1 MRVARRIVHALLL
14 VLTLIVG
21 ATAAVIIVSQTMWFK
36 NWLRGYIVAE
46 AGQYL
51 NGQLSIQR
59 LGGNLFFGVELDN
72 VGITLDGS
80 EVVAVENLGVDYNV
94 FDLITKGLSVDSIS
108 LEHPVIYLR
117 REGDAWSLAR
127 LLKKQEQEADREGP
141 QVPITIDDIGI
152 SDAAVVI
159 DGPVGTSG
167 LMLPARVDQIDA
179 KLAFKYE
186 PVHYSLEISH
196 VSFHGS
202 SPELELRALSGGVS
216 VRDDTLFV
224 EQLAVRTAE
233 TSLLIDGA
241 VQHYLTE
248 PHLNVQ
254 VSTDTFSLPEVARL
268 VPALAG
274 IDLRPAFEVTLNGPL
289 GALGVDMNVR
299 SSAGQLTGQF
309 TADLQAPGQA
319 VRGELHVRHL
329 DLAPLLR
336 DPAQRSDLTADLT
349 ADVTADDVSAID
361 SLRGT
366 AELRS
371 PRVTTSGYTAEQIVA
386 RAVIDGR
393 HVALDARASAYG
405 MGITAAGP
413 VTIPRGTEPMLFDLR
428 GRARGLDLAALP
440 RSLKLPAARTNIT
453 ADYQAAGS
461 IPREASARR
470 ITADATFAES
480 TLPGARIEAGSTA
493 GVTMH
498 GEALAYRADVRVAD
512 VNLEETGRAFGVA
525 ALADPRYA
533 SRVNAHVTAQGS
545 GTTLTAMNVT
555 AHGSITDSELLGGN
569 LPELAF
575 DAAVAADTARLTA
588 RGTFANLNPSVASGK
603 PAMDGNVAG
612 TVDVN
617 AQVAHLSTGVTP
629 DTVDGTVRLTLAPS
643 TVGGLAIDSASLDA
657 DYREQTGE
665 IRTLDLAARDL
676 NVHAQGTLALNQ
688 TGDSNL
694 TFHADSARLQEVGKL
709 FDVPVE
715 GIAEVDGTVTGNRP
729 SLQVR
734 GTLSADGLK
743 YEANGALNTEST
755 YTVTV
760 PDLTFAQAAVEADT
774 TATFVTVGGQNINE
788 VTAKTTYEN
797 QTVNFEVMA
806 AQPERRL
813 EAGGTVVLHPEH
825 QEVHLTR
832 LDLTAGTQRWVVPEG
847 VSPTV
852 NYAASQVSVDGLRLT
867 SGDQEIAADG
877 RFGQPGDAL
886 TMKVVNVD
894 LAGVDALLLRPPQF
908 TGRLN
913 AEATVSGSKI
923 APSVSGRFDVASGG
937 FRQFR
942 YDTLTGTVAYE
953 PGGITLDT
961 RLQQNAA
968 QWITAKGYVPASLFS
983 TTPADTSAERRVTGH
998 VQPAT
1003 PADRIDLT
1011 VESSPLDLGLVQG
1024 FTTAL
1029 TDVKGTLEAHVRV
1042 TGSAQD
1048 PHPEGSVAIADGGVS
1063 VVPTGVTYSNIAGT
1077 VELQPERVHI
1087 EQLTVLDNHQNFLS
1101 VTGDLGMHAREVG
1114 GFQIWVNADD
1124 FKVID
1129 NKMGNIRIQSA
1140 VSLSGQLRSP
1150 IVQGYL
1156 GVTTGEIN
1164 LDEIIAILGASP
1176 YPTASAAQGDAGNT
1190 TAVIAQATPAPPPSS
1205 PFNALRMNL
1214 SLSVPNDLVV
1224 KASNLQTPGSPVGLG
1239 ALNLT
1244 LGGDLT
1250 ATKDPGGA
1258 VKLLGE
1264 VNTIRGNYDFQGRR
1278 FEILRDGT
1286 VRFEGL
1292 DQLNPSLDLR
1302 TRRVIQG
1309 VEARVNVRG
1318 TLQKPEIL
1326 LSSTPPLEQA
1336 DILSLIVFNQPL
1348 NQLGEGQQVSLAQRA
1363 QSIATG
1369 AVAGQLAQ
1377 SIGNALNL
1385 DTFEIDVAP
1394 ESGGAP
1400 NVTLGQQ
1407 VGQNLY
1413 VKVQQG
1419 VGDQSTTN
1427 VILEYEIAR
1436 WLRLQTN
1443 VMQGASTQQSVFQR
1457 NQGSGADLIF
1467 TFSY

>member
-1 MRVARRIVHALLL
+1 MRAARRIVHALLL
-14 VLTLIVG
+14 VLTLVVG
-21 ATAAVIIVSQTMWFK
+21 ATAVVIIVSQTLWFK

-46 AGQYL
+46 AGHYL
-51 NGQLSIQR
+51 NGQLSIER

-80 EVVAVENLGVDYNV
+80 EVVAVESLGVDYNV
-94 FDLITKGLSVDSIS
+94 FNLITQGLSVDNIS
-108 LEHPVIYLR
+108 LNHPTIYLR
-117 REGDAWSLAR
+117 RDGDAWSLAR
-127 LLKKQEQEADREGP
+127 LVKKQEQEADREGP

-152 SDAAVVI
+152 SDATIVI
-159 DGPVGTSG
+159 AQPVATSG
-167 LMLPARVDQIDA
+167 VVLPSRIEGLDAR
-179 KLAFKYE
+179 LSFKYE
-186 PVHYSLEISH
+186 PVHYSLEIAH
-196 VSFHGS
+196 VSFRAS
-202 SPELELRALSGGVS
+202 RPELELQALSGGVS
-216 VRDDTLFV
+216 VKDDTLFV

-241 VQHYLTE
+241 LQHYLTE
-248 PHLNVQ
+248 PQLNLQ
-254 VSTDTFSLPEVARL
+254 ISTDTFSLPEVARL

-274 IDLRPAFEVTLNGPL
+274 IELRPAFELRLNGPL
-289 GALGVDMNVR
+289 GALGVDMNLR
-299 SSAGQLTGQF
+299 SSAGQLTGQLV
-309 TADLQAPGQA
+309 ADLLVPGQA

-329 DLAPLLR
+329 DLAPLLK
-336 DPAQRSDLTADLT
+336 DPAQRSDLTADLNADLT
-349 ADVTADDVSAID
+349 ADTFSDIASM
-361 SLRGT
+361 RGT

-371 PRVTTSGYTAEQIVA
+371 PRVSSNGYTAQQIVA
-386 RAVIDGR
+386 RAHIEGR
-393 HVALDARASAYG
+393 HVAIDARASAYG
-405 MGITAAGP
+405 AGLTAKGP
-413 VTIPRGTEPMLFDLR
+413 ITIPQGSEPVVFDLR
-428 GRARGLDLAALP
+428 GQARGLDLAALP
-440 RSLKLPAARTNIT
+440 RSLTLPAAHTNIT
-453 ADYQAAGS
+453 ADYHASGSMSKDAA
-461 IPREASARR
+461 ARR
-470 ITADATFAES
+470 LTADAAFAES

-498 GEALAYRADVRVAD
+498 GAALAYRADVHVVD
-512 VNLEETGRAFGVA
+512 VNMEEAGRAFGVA

-533 SRVNAHVTAQGS
+533 SRVNAHVTAEGS
-545 GTTLTAMNVT
+545 GTTVKEMAVT
-555 AHGSITDSELLGGN
+555 AGGTIADSDLLGGHV
-569 LPELAF
+569 PELTF
-575 DAAVAADTARLTA
+575 DATVADDTATVTA
-588 RGTFANLNPSVASGK
+588 QGSFADLNPSVASGK
-603 PAMDGNVAG
+603 PAMDGRVAG
-612 TVDVN
+612 TLEVN
-617 AQVAHLSTGVTP
+617 AQAARLSTGITP
-629 DTVDGTVRLTLAPS
+629 DTVDGTVKLTLAPS
-643 TVGGLAIDSASLDA
+643 TVGGLVIESAVLDA
-657 DYREQTGE
+657 DYREQIGD
-665 IRTLDLAARDL
+665 IRALDLAARDL
-676 NVHAQGTLALNQ
+676 NLHAQGTLALNQ
-688 TGDSNL
+688 TGESNL
-694 TFHADSARLQEVGKL
+694 TFHADSPRLQGVGSL

-715 GIAEVDGTVTGNRP
+715 GIAKVDGTVTGNRP

-734 GTLSADGLK
+734 GTLSADGIK
-743 YEANGALNTEST
+743 YEANGALNTKST

-760 PDLTFAQAAVEADT
+760 PDLTFARASVEADT
-774 TATFVTVGGQNINE
+774 KATFVTVGGQNLNE
-788 VTAKTTYEN
+788 LTARTTFEN
-797 QTVNFEVMA
+797 QAVAFEATA
-806 AQPERRL
+806 AQPARRV
-813 EAGGTVVLHPEH
+813 EAGGTLVLHQDH

-832 LDLTAGTQRWVVPEG
+832 LDLTAGTQRWLVPEG
-847 VSPTV
+847 VTPTV
-852 NYAASQVSVDGLRLT
+852 NYAANQVSVEQLRLT
-867 SGDQEIAADG
+867 NGDQEITADG
-877 RFGQPGDAL
+877 RFGQPGDTL
-886 TMKVVNVD
+886 TLRVSNVD
-894 LAGVDALLLRPPQF
+894 LAAVDALLLRPPQF

-913 AEATVSGSKI
+913 ADATLSGSRL
-923 APSVSGRFDVASGG
+923 APQLSGRFDVASGG

-961 RLQQNAA
+961 RLQQNTA
-968 QWITAKGYVPASLFS
+968 QWISAKGYLPVALFS
-983 TTPADTSAERRVTGH
+983 STPADTSAERRVSGH
-998 VQPAT
+998 VEPAT
-1003 PADRIDLT
+1003 ASDRIDLT
-1011 VESSPLDLGLVQG
+1011 VASSPLDLGLVQG
-1024 FTTAL
+1024 FTTAV

-1048 PHPEGSVAIADGGVS
+1048 PHPEGSIAIANGGVT
-1063 VVPTGVTYSNIAGT
+1063 VTPTGVTYSNIAGT

-1101 VTGDLGMHAREVG
+1101 ITGDLGVHAREVG

-1129 NKMGNIRIQSA
+1129 NKMGNVRIQSA

-1156 GVTTGEIN
+1156 GVTTGNIN
-1164 LDEIIAILGASP
+1164 LDEIIAVFGASP
-1176 YPTASAAQGDAGNT
+1176 YATESAVPVDAGNT
-1190 TAVIAQATPAPPPSS
+1190 TAVLAQAVPAPAAFS
-1205 PFNALRMNL
+1205 PFDALRMNL
-1214 SLSVPNDLVV
+1214 SLTVPNDLVV

-1258 VKLLGE
+1258 VKLMGE
-1264 VNTIRGNYDFQGRR
+1264 VNTVRGNYDFQGRR

-1292 DQLNPSLDLR
+1292 EQLNPSLDLR
-1302 TRRVIQG
+1302 TRRLIQG

-1318 TLQKPEIL
+1318 TLLKPEIV

-1336 DILSLIVFNQPL
+1336 DILALIVFNQPL

-1385 DTFEIDVAP
+1385 DTFEIDLAP
-1394 ESGGAP
+1394 ANGGGP
-1400 NVTLGQQ
+1400 EVTLGQQ

>member
-21 ATAAVIIVSQTMWFK
+21 ATAAVLIVSQTLWFK

-46 AGQYL
+46 AGNYL

-59 LGGNLFFGVELDN
+59 LGGNLFFGVELEN
-72 VGITLDGS
+72 VGVTLDGS
-80 EVVAVENLGVDYNV
+80 EVVAVENLGIDYNV
-94 FDLITKGLSVDSIS
+94 FDLITKGLSVDNVS
-108 LEHPVIYLR
+108 LNHPVIYLR

-127 LLKKQEQEADREGP
+127 LVKKQEQEADREGP
-141 QVPITIDDIGI
+141 QFPITIDDIGI
-152 SDAAVVI
+152 SDASVVI

-167 LMLPARVDQIDA
+167 VMVPNRLDRIDA

-186 PVHYSLEISH
+186 PVHYSIEIAH

-216 VRDDTLFV
+216 VKDDTLFV
-224 EQLAVRTAE
+224 ERLAVRTAE

-241 VQHYLTE
+241 VQHYLSE
-248 PHLNVQ
+248 PQLNVQ
-254 VSTDTFSLPEVARL
+254 VSTDTFSLPELARL

-274 IDLRPAFEVTLNGPL
+274 IELRPAFEVKLNGPL

-309 TADLQAPGQA
+309 ITDLQGRGQA

-329 DLAPLLR
+329 DLAPLLK
-336 DPAQRSDLTADLT
+336 DPALRSDLTADLI
-349 ADVTADDVSAID
+349 ADVTADDFSVID

-366 AELRS
+366 AELGA
-371 PRVTTSGYTAEQIVA
+371 PRISSNGFTAEQIVA
-386 RAVIDGR
+386 RAAIDGR
-393 HVALDARASAYG
+393 RVVLDARASAYG
-405 MGITAAGP
+405 AGLTARGP
-413 VTIPRGTEPMLFDLR
+413 VTIPQGTEPVVFDLR
-428 GRARGLDLAALP
+428 GRARGLDVAALP
-440 RSLKLPAARTNIT
+440 RSLKLPVARTNVT
-453 ADYQAAGS
+453 ADYHAAGAVG
-461 IPREASARR
+461 REPATRR
-470 ITADATFAES
+470 LTADATFAAS
-480 TLPGARIEAGSTA
+480 TAPGVRIEAGSTA

-498 GEALAYRADVRVAD
+498 GAALAYRADVHLAD
-512 VNLEETGRAFGVA
+512 VNLEEAGRAFEVP
-525 ALADPRYA
+525 ALADARYA
-533 SRVNAHVTAQGS
+533 SRINAHITARGT
-545 GTTLTAMNVT
+545 GTTLKDLAVT
-555 AHGSITDSELLGGN
+555 ASGALSDSDLLGGN
-569 LPELAF
+569 LPQLTF
-575 DAAVAADTARLTA
+575 DAVVADETARVTA
-588 RGTFANLNPSVASGK
+588 QGSFADLNPSIASGK
-603 PAMDGNVAG
+603 PVMDGKVAG
-612 TVDVN
+612 TLDVD

-629 DTVDGTVRLTLAPS
+629 DTVEGTVRLTLAPS
-643 TVGGLAIDSASLDA
+643 IVGGLNIDAGALDA
-657 DYREQTGE
+657 DYHQQTGV
-665 IRTLDLAARDL
+665 IRTLDLTARDL
-676 NVHAQGTLALNQ
+676 HVHAQGTLALNQ

-694 TFHADSARLQEVGKL
+694 TVHADSTRLETLGKL

-715 GIAEVDGTVTGNRP
+715 GIARVEGTVTGNRP

-755 YTVTV
+755 YTLTV
-760 PDLTFAQAAVEADT
+760 PDLEFAQAAVEAET
-774 TATFVTVGGQNINE
+774 KATFVTVGGQNINE
-788 VTAKTTYEN
+788 LTAKTTYEN
-797 QTVNFEVMA
+797 QTVGFELTA
-806 AQPERRL
+806 AQPERQV
-813 EAGGTVVLHPEH
+813 EAGGTLLLHQAH

-832 LDLTAGTQRWVVPEG
+832 LDLTTGTQRWVVPEG
-847 VSPTV
+847 ITPTV
-852 NYAASQVSVDGLRLT
+852 RYAADQVTVEQLRLRN
-867 SGDQEIAADG
+867 GDQEIAADG
-877 RFGQPGDAL
+877 RFGQPDDTL
-886 TMKVVNVD
+886 SLEVSNVD
-894 LAGVDALLLRPPQF
+894 LVGIDALLLRPPQF

-913 AEATVSGSKI
+913 ASATLSGSKL
-923 APSVSGRFDVASGG
+923 APNVSGRFDVASGG

-942 YDTLTGTVAYE
+942 YDTLTGSVAYE

-968 QWITAKGYVPASLFS
+968 QWISAKGYVPAALFS
-983 TTPADTSAERRVTGH
+983 STPADRSAERRVSGH
-998 VQPAT
+998 VEPAT

-1024 FTTAL
+1024 FTTAV
-1029 TDVKGTLEAHVRV
+1029 TNVTGTLEAHVHI

-1048 PHPEGSVAIADGGVS
+1048 PHPEGSIAIANGGVS
-1063 VVPTGVTYSNIAGT
+1063 VVPTGVAYSNIAGT
-1077 VELQPERVHI
+1077 IELQPERVHI

-1101 VTGDLGMHAREVG
+1101 VTGDLGVHAREVG

-1129 NKMGNIRIQSA
+1129 NTMGSVRIQSA

-1156 GVTTGEIN
+1156 GVTTGAIN

-1176 YPTASAAQGDAGNT
+1176 YPTESAARGNAGNT
-1190 TAVIAQATPAPPPSS
+1190 TAVITQAVPAPAASS
-1205 PFNALRMNL
+1205 PFDALRMNL
-1214 SLSVPNDLVV
+1214 SLTVPNDLVV

-1239 ALNLT
+1239 ALNVT

-1258 VKLLGE
+1258 VRLLGE

-1292 DQLNPSLDLR
+1292 DQINPSLDLR
-1302 TRRVIQG
+1302 TRRLIQG

-1318 TLQKPEIL
+1318 TLQKPEIV

-1348 NQLGEGQQVSLAQRA
+1348 NQLGEGQQVSLLQRA

-1385 DTFEIDVAP
+1385 DTFDIDVAP
-1394 ESGGAP
+1394 ANGSGP

-1419 VGDQSTTN
+1419 IGSSSTTN